1 MKTIYSIYM
10 SEDGLR
16 RNVYTNIKAL
26 YKGILE
32 TGYTPIVVTFV
43 EETSPV
49 YTYTDI
55 KFTYANLL
63 KVMRH
68 SSKNGERYELAGIG
82 CENGSY
88 INIQEHPIV
97 SK

>member
-1 MKTIYSIYM
+1 M

-26 YKGILE
+26 YNGILE

-43 EETSPV
+43 EETTPF

-55 KFTYANLL
+55 KFTYANLV

-68 SSKNGERYELAGIG
+68 SSKNGKRYELAGIG

-88 INIQEHPIV
+88 ISIEEHPIV

>member
-1 MKTIYSIYM
+1 M
-10 SEDGLR
+10 SEDGLKR
-16 RNVYTNIKAL
+16 QVYTNIKAL
-26 YKGILE
+26 YNGILE
-32 TGYTPIVVTFV
+32 TGYTPIVVTMV

-55 KFTYANLL
+55 KFTYSNLC
-63 KVMRH
+63 KVLRH
-68 SSKNGERYELAGIG
+68 SSKNGERYETAGIG

-88 INIQEHPIV
+88 LSIQEHPIV